1 VTPKIPVAVLGATG
15 TVGQKFI
22 TLLADHPVFEL
33 AALAASE
40 RSAGKA
46 YGEAVRWLDPRPL
59 PRHVA
64 EMPVLPCEP
73 GIPGAIAFGAM
84 DASVAGPIEAAF
96 AAAGCA
102 VVTNTRNYRMEPD
115 VPLLIPE
122 VNPHALALIATQRTQ
137 RGWKGFI
144 VTNPNCSTVV
154 LALALAPLHRAFG
167 VERVF
172 VATLQA
178 ASGAGYPGVPSLD
191 LLGNVIPRVDGE
203 EEKMQRE
210 TQKILEAS
218 ILMSAHTNRVAV
230 VDGHTE
236 SISVGLRTKATPE
249 QAAAVISAFRGP
261 AEVERLPSAPCPPIV
276 VHQAPDRPQ
285 PRLDAG
291 LGNGMQISVGR
302 IRPCPILD
310 LRFTALGHN
319 TIRGAAGA
327 AVLNAELLVAR
338 DLVTAAA

>member
-1 VTPKIPVAVLGATG
+1 VTRKIPVAVLGATG

-22 TLLADHPVFEL
+22 TLLADHPWFDLVS
-33 AALAASE
+33 LAASE
-40 RSAGKA
+40 RSAGKT

-59 PRHVA
+59 PRHIA
-64 EMPVLPCEP
+64 EMKVLPCEP

-84 DASVAGPIEAAF
+84 DASVAGPIEAGF
-96 AAAGCA
+96 AAAGYA

-115 VPLLIPE
+115 VPLMIPE
-122 VNPHALALIATQRTQ
+122 VNPGALSLVPAQRKE

-144 VTNPNCSTVV
+144 ITNPNCSTVV
-154 LALALAPLHRAFG
+154 LAMALAPLHRAFG

-172 VATLQA
+172 VTTMQA

-203 EEKMQRE
+203 EEKMERE
-210 TQKILEAS
+210 TQKILGAT
-218 ILMSAHTNRVAV
+218 IAISAHTNRVPV

-236 SISVGLRTKATPE
+236 SVSVGFKGRVSPE
-249 QAAAVISAFRGP
+249 KVAGAFVAFRGP
-261 AEVERLPSAPCPPIV
+261 EDVERLPSAPCPPIV
-276 VHQAPDRPQ
+276 LQPAPDRPQ
-285 PRLDAG
+285 PRLDAL
-291 LGNGMQISVGR
+291 LGGGMQVSVGR
-302 IRPCPILD
+302 VRPCPILD
-310 LRFTALGHN
+310 VRFTALGHN

-338 DLVTAAA
+338 DLVPAGA